1 MIRLDKNEH
10 SFLIKIFLIG
20 LIVFLICNFFIQ
32 VCFVSGN
39 SMNPTYKNGQPVIV
53 LKFNYEVENGD
64 VVIVK
69 KNKKTIIKR
78 VIGTPHDRISIIDG
92 YIYLNGRKYDELILN
107 DYGNVKDEL
116 ILGENE
122 YFLLGD
128 NRNNSIDSRF
138 DEIGIIHKK
147 DIVGKIIK

>member
-1 MIRLDKNEH
+1 
-10 SFLIKIFLIG
+10 
-20 LIVFLICNFFIQ
+20 
-32 VCFVSGN
+32 
-39 SMNPTYKNGQPVIV
+39 MNPTYKNGQPVIV